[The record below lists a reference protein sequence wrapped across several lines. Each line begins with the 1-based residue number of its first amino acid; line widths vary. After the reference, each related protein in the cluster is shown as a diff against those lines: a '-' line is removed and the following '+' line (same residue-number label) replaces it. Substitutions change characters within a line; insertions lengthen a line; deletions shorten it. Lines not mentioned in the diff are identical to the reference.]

1 MRGYGWG
8 EGSPLVEPA
17 QVMAPK
23 SCLGGPGGGACV
35 FPDLP
40 LHWVTSGLLGLTLL
54 PTPTRL
60 MGRSPLP
67 EAHHLACGHDGFS
80 KGPNTQ
86 LVSLSSFIR
95 TDDKHA
101 F

>member
-1 MRGYGWG
+1 MGRGVPIGG
-8 EGSPLVEPA
+8 ASTGDGPK
-17 QVMAPK
+17 VM
-23 SCLGGPGGGACV
+23 PGGTWGWCLCV